1 MPEHASVH
9 RTALAE
15 WNRMRSGPTGTVTD
29 IDLPTNA
36 LTAADRLRALRQSD
50 LMDTAPEI
58 EFDRVTRVASRL
70 LNTKVA
76 LLSLV
81 DAERQ
86 FFKSALGLPE
96 PWAAARQTPLSHS
109 FCKHV
114 VMTGQPLAIQDA
126 RNDALVAHNHAVS
139 DIGVIAYLG
148 VPVRGPDGQVL
159 GSFCAISSTSRAWST
174 EDLALMQDL
183 AGIVENEIRL
193 REVARG
199 ANESAKENSVL
210 AQEFYHRV
218 KNALSVASALVVLS
232 GKEAAS
238 VPDVV
243 SMAKARLQALGAAH
257 DALEIYSDGVDLKT
271 LAERLLRA
279 YPTRNEYVSLIGPAV
294 FLGPAQVTPICYF
307 LHELATNSVKYGALR
322 EGTEVAVSWRQ
333 DGQVVTLIWSEATQ
347 LLVDDKTSEPG
358 FGSLLMQIVSNQ
370 LGGNISV
377 ERHEGRLVVTL
388 SFEVSP

>member
-1 MPEHASVH
+1 
-9 RTALAE
+9 
-15 WNRMRSGPTGTVTD
+15 MRSGPTGTVTD

-126 RNDALVAHNHAVS
+126 RNDALVAHNLAVS
-139 DIGVIAYLG
+139 DLGVIAYLG

-159 GSFCAISSTSRAWST
+159 GSFCAVSSTSRAWST

-183 AGIVENEIRL
+183 AGIVENEIKL
-193 REVARG
+193 REVARS

-210 AQEFYHRV
+210 AQEFFHRV

-243 SMAKARLQALGAAH
+243 SMAKARLQALARKIHQRENFAA
-257 DALEIYSDGVDLKT
+257 T
-271 LAERLLRA
+271 
-279 YPTRNEYVSLIGPAV
+279 
-294 FLGPAQVTPICYF
+294 
-307 LHELATNSVKYGALR
+307 
-322 EGTEVAVSWRQ
+322 VA
-333 DGQVVTLIWSEATQ
+333 
-347 LLVDDKTSEPG
+347 
-358 FGSLLMQIVSNQ
+358 
-370 LGGNISV
+370 
-377 ERHEGRLVVTL
+377 
-388 SFEVSP
+388 

>member
-1 MPEHASVH
+1 
-9 RTALAE
+9 
-15 WNRMRSGPTGTVTD
+15 MRSGVVGTVME
-29 IDLPTNA
+29 IDLPTSA
-36 LTAADRLRALRQSD
+36 LTAAGRLRALHRSE

-70 LNTKVA
+70 LDTKVA

-114 VMTGQPLAIQDA
+114 VMTGQPLAIEDA
-126 RNDALVAHNHAVS
+126 RNDVLVAHNLAVS

-193 REVARG
+193 REAARC
-199 ANESAKENSVL
+199 ANETAKENSVL

-218 KNALSVASALVVLS
+218 KNALSVASALIGLS
-232 GKEAAS
+232 GKEATS
-238 VPDVV
+238 VPEVV
-243 SMAKARLQALGAAH
+243 SIANARLQALGVAH
-257 DALEIYSDGVDLKT
+257 DALQAYSGGVDLKT

-279 YPTRNEYVSLIGPAV
+279 YPSANDHLSLVGPAV

-307 LHELATNSVKYGALR
+307 LHELATNSIKYGAFR
-322 EGTEVAVSWRQ
+322 EGTEVAVSWRR
-333 DGQVVTLIWSEATQ
+333 DGQAVTLVWSEATQ
-347 LLVDDKTSEPG
+347 LSAADGASEPG
-358 FGSLLMQIVSNQ
+358 FGSLLMQVVSKQMGGDIV
-370 LGGNISV
+370 V
-377 ERHEGRLVVTL
+377 EHEEGCLLVTL
-388 SFEVSP
+388 SFEAVEW